1 MTILISIFVLVLVLL
16 CYVAVTARTT
26 NRRVLAV
33 VGIFLLQFITFV
45 WIQVLARAASSVVD
59 QGLQAMSAGA
69 FFYQIRPLLGLSILV
84 CAALV
89 IVTFCTRKPAVVE
102 DAVEPERYS
111 ITLRVIHPHRRHE
124 EIAAVV
130 DLKLVHG
137 QTAGEPR
144 KSNRGETLGGAYKET
159 IAAFALSD
167 RVEGHFV
174 DGVRNAVE
182 LIQVRREYLR
192 DVVKSGGRLML
203 YIGVFVDDHVGFSLD
218 RALLGALSSL
228 DVELGVEV
236 YAG

>member
-69 FFYQIRPLLGLSILV
+69 FFYQIRPLLGLSISV

-89 IVTFCTRKPAVVE
+89 IVTFCTRKP
-102 DAVEPERYS
+102 AVEPERYS

-130 DLKLVHG
+130 DLELVHG
-137 QTAGEPR
+137 QTAGESR
-144 KSNRGETLGGAYKET
+144 KSKRGEVLGGAYKET

-182 LIQVRREYLR
+182 LIQVRHEYLR
-192 DVVKSGGRLML
+192 DVVESGGRLML